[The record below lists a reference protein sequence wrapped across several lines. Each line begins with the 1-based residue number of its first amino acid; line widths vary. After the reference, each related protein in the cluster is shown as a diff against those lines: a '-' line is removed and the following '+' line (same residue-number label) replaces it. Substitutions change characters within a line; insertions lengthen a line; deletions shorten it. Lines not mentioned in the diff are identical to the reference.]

1 MHFTHYHFQ
10 PRPRDVGG
18 GSKKKENYAQGLG
31 HLQKNSIYQSLL
43 RLKNEL
49 LEKCYWKL
57 FGSNI
62 SFEIN
67 LVGNFTM
74 PILPVPLWLFP
85 LIALYCVILL
95 PYKRSTWRPSSF
107 KMSRFC
113 ACRDNCIKVR
123 LPMENKSH
131 STIVCFCLFF
141 NLCALEQMRFLQLLL
156 FCCCLPN
163 CPDSLS

>member
-43 RLKNEL
+43 RLENKL
-49 LEKCYWKL
+49 LEGKKKEKCYWKL
-57 FGSNI
+57 FGSNNI

-74 PILPVPLWLFP
+74 PILPVPLLLFP
-85 LIALYCVILL
+85 LIAFYCVILL
-95 PYKRSTWRPSSF
+95 PYK
-107 KMSRFC
+107 K
-113 ACRDNCIKVR
+113 IH
-123 LPMENKSH
+123 LE
-131 STIVCFCLFF
+131 TIFF
-141 NLCALEQMRFLQLLL
+141 
-156 FCCCLPN
+156 
-163 CPDSLS
+163 